1 MKFNRGQILANLV
14 CQIPFYLFIIDLFL
28 RNLTANP
35 IQAITLR
42 SGRTSINLLL
52 FTLMCTPLNNLFGL
66 SSFIQIRKIT
76 GLYSLFY
83 AVLHFLVF
91 TVIDFELK
99 INWIIEEI
107 RYKPFLQI
115 GLGSLTILIILGL
128 TSIRSI
134 KNKTKKLWKPIQRLI
149 YIAAGLSILHNFL
162 AAKGNIT
169 LPVIQMVFFILL
181 MLIRLKPFSSRLLFK
196 FKIFDKIN
204 QCLLTG

>member
-14 CQIPFYLFIIDLFL
+14 CQIPFYLFVIDLIIG
-28 RNLTANP
+28 NLTANP
-35 IQAITLR
+35 IQAVTLR
-42 SGRTSINLLL
+42 SGSTSINLLL
-52 FTLMCTPLNNLFGL
+52 FTLMCTPLSRLFGL
-66 SSFIQIRKIT
+66 TSFIQIRKIT

-91 TVIDFELK
+91 AVIDFELK

-128 TSIRSI
+128 TSIKFI
-134 KNKTKKLWKPIQRLI
+134 KNKTKKIWKPVQRLI
-149 YIAAGLSILHNFL
+149 YLAAGLSILHNFL
-162 AAKGNIT
+162 AAKGNIL
-169 LPVIQMVFFILL
+169 LPVFQMVIFILL
-181 MLIRLKPFSSRLLFK
+181 MLIRIKPFMTRLVFK

-204 QCLLTG
+204 QYLLSV